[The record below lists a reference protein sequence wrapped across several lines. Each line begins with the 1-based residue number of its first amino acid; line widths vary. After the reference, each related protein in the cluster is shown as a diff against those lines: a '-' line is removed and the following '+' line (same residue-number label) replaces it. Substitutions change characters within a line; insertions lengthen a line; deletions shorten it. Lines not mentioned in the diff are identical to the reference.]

1 MNFRSYLYLSVP
13 LAALVGCGDIEH
25 AKASARSY
33 ARDLGYTAVGV
44 SCTGTDS
51 DGDGYVACSVRV
63 EGQDAPIALECSH
76 GDFTFTEGCKL
87 APTYKMMGGGKGQ
100 AL

>member
-25 AKASARSY
+25 AKSEARSY
-33 ARDLGYTAVGV
+33 AGDLGYTVVGV
-44 SCTGTDS
+44 SCTGTAF
-51 DGDGYVACSVRV
+51 DGDGYVACAVRV
-63 EGQDAPIALECSH
+63 EGEDAPMALECSR
-76 GDFTFTEGCKL
+76 GDFTFAEGCKL
-87 APTYKMMGGGKGQ
+87 VPAFKMMGGRKGQ